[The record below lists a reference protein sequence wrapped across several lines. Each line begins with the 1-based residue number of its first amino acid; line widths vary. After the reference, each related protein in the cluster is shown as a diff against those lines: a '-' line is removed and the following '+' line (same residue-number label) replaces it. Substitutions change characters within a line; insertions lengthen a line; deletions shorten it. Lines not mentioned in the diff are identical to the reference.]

1 MKFDYRICAD
11 DVQEANIQM
20 SNVLRSRIY
29 ALAQEQLPQ
38 YLSEMPF
45 LRGKATELHIDE
57 EKIIFIAK
65 YNLHMSVTILDKFDN
80 EKLIEKASKTLDGNR
95 FPSFNDLFA
104 EYGEDFFSDN
114 KFLLIT
120 PVENWEI
127 SSEHFESVLVDWL
140 NAKVL
145 PLIEEN
151 NKRRVLD
158 AIPEAPQYDIE
169 KITRNVFVLD
179 DESDDLAKLGS
190 QGTCFYLKNVGF
202 VTCDHVLTSNMQ
214 CFHPK
219 RSSERYTIEVVAR
232 NKVLD
237 LAVLKIDN
245 LVKDY
250 ALDGLETGSADDLH
264 QMDHIAVAGFP
275 NYRLGD
281 TGILSPGLVIGF
293 RPTHGV
299 RRLLVNAA
307 IVSGNS
313 GGPVLSTNNKVVGIA
328 VTGADCTENV
338 GSTENHGV
346 IPIDALAYL
355 LK

>member
-1 MKFDYRICAD
+1 MKFDYCICAD
-11 DVQEANIQM
+11 DNQEANMQM
-20 SNVLRSRIY
+20 SNALRSCIY
-29 ALAQEQLPQ
+29 ALAKEQLPQ

-57 EKIIFIAK
+57 EKVVFFAK
-65 YNLHMSVTILDKFDN
+65 YNLHMSATFLDKFDD
-80 EKLIEKASKTLDGNR
+80 EILIKKASKTLAAKR
-95 FPSFNDLFA
+95 FPSFDDLYT
-104 EYGEDFFSDN
+104 EYGEDAFSEN
-114 KFLLIT
+114 QFLFIT
-120 PVENWEI
+120 PVENSAI
-127 SSEHFESVLVDWL
+127 SSEHFESVLIDWL

-145 PLIEEN
+145 PLIQEN

-169 KITRNVFVLD
+169 KISRNIFVLD
-179 DESDDLAKLGS
+179 DESDDLEKLGS

-202 VTCDHVLTSNMQ
+202 VTCDHVLTSNME

-219 RSSERYTIEVVAR
+219 RSLERYPIEVIAR

-237 LAVLKIDN
+237 LAVLKIDD
-245 LVKDY
+245 LVNTY
-250 ALDGLETGSADDLH
+250 ALDGLEIGSADDLQ

-275 NYRLGD
+275 NYRIGD
-281 TGILSPGLVIGF
+281 TGVLSPGLVIGF

-313 GGPVLSTNNKVVGIA
+313 GGPVLNTNNQVIGIA
-328 VTGADCTENV
+328 VTGADCTENI

-346 IPIDALAYL
+346 IPIDALNYL
-355 LK
+355 L